1 MSDPKITAWVI
12 DTAHSTFE
20 FAIRHMRV
28 ATVKGAFASV
38 TGEIHHDPDDLS
50 ASSVR
55 AEIDMASVDS
65 HSAGR
70 DETLRSD
77 RHFDV
82 ERFPTSTFVSRRVE
96 PGDGEGFK
104 VIGDLTLHGVTREV
118 AFDTS
123 HEGVQLM
130 PNDAYRTAFI
140 GRATI
145 RRTDFGF
152 DAGRELP
159 GGGYTVSDEVQLA
172 MFTTCNPKE

>member
-1 MSDPKITAWVI
+1 MSEPKITDWVI
-12 DTAHSTFE
+12 DSGHSTFE

-28 ATVKGAFASV
+28 ATVKGAFARVS
-38 TGEIHHDPDDLS
+38 GEIHYDPDDVRS
-50 ASSVR
+50 SSVR

-65 HSAGR
+65 HSEGR

-77 RHFDV
+77 RYFDV
-82 ERFPTSTFVSRRVE
+82 EQYPVSTFVSRRVE
-96 PGDGEGFK
+96 PRDDQSFE
-104 VIGDLTLHGVTREV
+104 VIGDLTMRGVTREV
-118 AFDTS
+118 TFQTTR
-123 HEGVQLM
+123 EGVQLM
-130 PNDAYRTAFI
+130 PNDAYRAAFI

-152 DAGRELP
+152 EPGRELP

>member
-1 MSDPKITAWVI
+1 MSVPKITDWVI
-12 DTAHSTFE
+12 DSGHSTFE
-20 FAIRHMRV
+20 FAVRHMRV

-38 TGEIHHDPDDLS
+38 SGEIHFDPDDITS
-50 ASSVR
+50 ASVH

-65 HSAGR
+65 HNAGR

-77 RHFDV
+77 RYFDV
-82 ERFPTSTFVSRRVE
+82 EHFPTATFVSRRVE
-96 PGDGEGFK
+96 PGDGESFR
-104 VIGDLTLHGVTREV
+104 VTGDLTLRGVTREV
-118 AFDTS
+118 TFDTT

-130 PNDAYRTAFI
+130 PNDAYRTAFT

-152 DAGRELP
+152 EPGRELP

-172 MFTTCNPKE
+172 MYTTCNPAE